1 MNSNLKSE
9 QFPIYEDKDE
19 NRYIVDVAEDG
30 RYSGI
35 RMDNGFRYL
44 GYLSE
49 VSNTGEKI
57 LLSPIIKFIVEY
69 FWIPKMII
77 FSLVMLFRNH

>member
-1 MNSNLKSE
+1 MKSNLKAE

-44 GYLSE
+44 GYLPE

-57 LLSPIIKFIVEY
+57 SLSPIIKLVVFNS
-69 FWIPKMII
+69 WMLKMII
-77 FSLVMLFRNH
+77 FSLSSFY

>member
-1 MNSNLKSE
+1 MRSNSKTEL
-9 QFPIYEDKDE
+9 FPIYKDKDE

-49 VSNTGEKI
+49 VSNTGERI
-57 LLSPIIKFIVEY
+57 SLSPIVKFVVFNSWMI
-69 FWIPKMII
+69 KMIV
-77 FSLVMLFRNH
+77 FSLVILLRDH

>member
-1 MNSNLKSE
+1 MRSNSKTEL
-9 QFPIYEDKDE
+9 FPIYVDKDE

-49 VSNTGEKI
+49 VSNTGERI
-57 LLSPIIKFIVEY
+57 SLSPIVKFVVFNSWMI
-69 FWIPKMII
+69 KMIV
-77 FSLVMLFRNH
+77 FSLVILLRDH